1 LKKTFCYFDRL
12 NLTVPTFLDKMPTL
26 NIEYNQDVT
35 RGTDIKSE
43 IILQKRDIIETLNKF
58 GLYGVLIF
66 SLLSFLFT
74 CIWFGM
80 CDILDLKWGSFG
92 IHILMMSGAFLLVGP
107 MAAITYRL
115 LVDQFG
121 VSRKIAM
128 MVHGYLQLA
137 STILGTVGVRAVWI
151 VHERTYHF
159 KTSHSIMGIFGL
171 SVYFAQLLA
180 ATYVYTVGSKAM
192 AASFRHLHRAVGQG
206 LVVVMM
212 YIAALGMM
220 YFESQ
225 AMKKGWDNYG
235 SNGYYRPFMT
245 VAQYCIVF
253 LMLSTILVYYSEIL
267 V

>member
-1 LKKTFCYFDRL
+1 LCHDRL
-12 NLTVPTFLDKMPTL
+12 NLTVSTYLDKMPTL
-26 NIEYNQDVT
+26 NIENQQDVIQ
-35 RGTDIKSE
+35 GTDIKSE
-43 IILQKRDIIETLNKF
+43 IILQKRDIIEKLNKF

-66 SLLSFLFT
+66 SLMSFFFT

-121 VSRKIAM
+121 VSRRIAM
-128 MVHGYLQLA
+128 TVHGYLQLA
-137 STILGTVGVRAVWI
+137 STILGTIGVRAVWI
-151 VHERTYHF
+151 AHESTYHF

-171 SVYFAQLLA
+171 SVYFGQLLA
-180 ATYVYTVGSKAM
+180 ATYVYILGSKAL
-192 AASFRHLHRAVGQG
+192 AASFRHLHKAVGQG
-206 LVVVMM
+206 LVIVMM

-220 YFESQ
+220 YFERESISL
-225 AMKKGWDNYG
+225 GWDNYG
-235 SNGYYRPFMT
+235 PNGYYRPFMT
-245 VAQYCIVF
+245 VAQYCVVF
-253 LMLSTILVYYSEIL
+253 LMLSTILVFYSEIL